1 MKRNIIAFTLF
12 ALTSFAG
19 AQTDYTSRITN
30 PSFETGDLTGWTSK
44 NMGTMDNAFFDI
56 KQGTWYVEKWTGRG
70 SSVGDARLSQKLTG
84 MPAGRYR
91 LTVAA
96 QNIQEDTPTKAQT
109 GAWIFAGTHTT
120 DVTVRNEYSIEFL
133 QVADVMEIGFE
144 ASGATGNWLSVD
156 NFRLEYLSDN
166 FDEVKAAFKELL
178 DNANFLATQNLDA
191 TTLQTLNDA
200 LTAAQAAY
208 DASDASLMPSTATAL
223 EAAVATATFVYRILN
238 SSGTPPKVTTDP
250 RFIRGCTW
258 AFGRSTVT
266 GSDIIEEG
274 FCWSE
279 QPDPKVTDHRT
290 TEYINQAGKIY
301 WLRDLKPATIYY
313 MRAYAMTKDYAV
325 GYGDVI
331 KVVTVPKG
339 TVSHHPSRC
348 SPRLLHH

>member
-1 MKRNIIAFTLF
+1 MWRNGLVA
-12 ALTSFAG
+12 AA
-19 AQTDYTSRITN
+19 A
-30 PSFETGDLTGWTSK
+30 W
-44 NMGTMDNAFFDI
+44 A
-56 KQGTWYVEKWTGRG
+56 
-70 SSVGDARLSQKLTG
+70 
-84 MPAGRYR
+84 MPAS
-91 LTVAA
+91 A
-96 QNIQEDTPTKAQT
+96 
-109 GAWIFAGTHTT
+109 
-120 DVTVRNEYSIEFL
+120 RNSRGCRP
-133 QVADVMEIGFE
+133 D
-144 ASGATGNWLSVD
+144 
-156 NFRLEYLSDN
+156 
-166 FDEVKAAFKELL
+166 
-178 DNANFLATQNLDA
+178 
-191 TTLQTLNDA
+191 
-200 LTAAQAAY
+200 
-208 DASDASLMPSTATAL
+208 ATAL
-223 EAAVATATFVYRILN
+223 EAAVATATFIYRILN

-250 RFIRGCTW
+250 RFIRSCTW

-301 WLRDLKPATIYY
+301 WLRDLKPATISS

>member
-91 LTVAA
+91 PRSRCRHSNL
-96 QNIQEDTPTKAQT
+96 
-109 GAWIFAGTHTT
+109 H
-120 DVTVRNEYSIEFL
+120 
-133 QVADVMEIGFE
+133 
-144 ASGATGNWLSVD
+144 
-156 NFRLEYLSDN
+156 LSDTQQQRH
-166 FDEVKAAFKELL
+166 AAKSHHRP
-178 DNANFLATQNLDA
+178 
-191 TTLQTLNDA
+191 A
-200 LTAAQAAY
+200 LHPQ
-208 DASDASLMPSTATAL
+208 LH
-223 EAAVATATFVYRILN
+223 V
-238 SSGTPPKVTTDP
+238 
-250 RFIRGCTW
+250 
-258 AFGRSTVT
+258 